1 MSGNTDICII
11 YFVGF
16 LWTGFRET
24 IEKVCKDS
32 GNMLTGTVMDIFT
45 FLYLQVEDNIS
56 RAFAVFFKLKRGV
69 LNTT

>member
-16 LWTGFRET
+16 LWTVFRET

-45 FLYLQVEDNIS
+45 FWYLQLEDNIS
-56 RAFAVFFKLKRGV
+56 RAFAVFFRPRRGV
-69 LNTT
+69 FNTA